1 MKKMIALALAALAV
15 PAAAAAE
22 VITVKGEFIDTWCYF
37 SGVMGGAGSVTG
49 SSHHTCALWCA
60 AGGIPVGLLAE
71 DGTVY
76 LVLKIGD
83 DDHMNGGDR
92 LLKIASHELTA
103 TGDHYVRDG
112 VNYLVVNEIVSDE
125 GIVNMTHEDY
135 DIVPGFA
142 FPEPSK

>member
-1 MKKMIALALAALAV
+1 M
-15 PAAAAAE
+15 
-22 VITVKGEFIDTWCYF
+22 
-37 SGVMGGAGSVTG
+37 TG